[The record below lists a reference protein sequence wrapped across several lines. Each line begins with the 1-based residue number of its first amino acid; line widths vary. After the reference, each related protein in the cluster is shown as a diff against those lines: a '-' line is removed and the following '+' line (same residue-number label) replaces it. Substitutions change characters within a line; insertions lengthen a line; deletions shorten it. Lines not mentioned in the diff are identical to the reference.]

1 MAETMGNHTNLCS
14 RISFGTMSMYAEAYY
29 ATETMPPP
37 GILINAEEQCFLLTW
52 LGIRYR
58 LPNPPSHHV
67 LSLTSRCRRPM
78 IERIHHMLH
87 LHHMQ
92 DLNWSIKP

>member
-37 GILINAEEQCFLLTW
+37 GILINAEEQCFLSPGW
-52 LGIRYR
+52 ASGIACPTP
-58 LPNPPSHHV
+58 LPTMS
-67 LSLTSRCRRPM
+67 
-78 IERIHHMLH
+78 
-87 LHHMQ
+87 
-92 DLNWSIKP
+92 